1 MLASLE
7 DTLTTLL
14 DDVRRAH
21 PSIDLDASTFV
32 RYLAP
37 RTPEEGT
44 PTDAIAAMPR
54 ADLYLA
60 CAALEGDAAAT
71 TEIARRTALES
82 RAALRRIDPSPHFA
96 EEASSLLLDRLL
108 LSEGGA
114 PPKLSAY
121 AGSGPL
127 SAWIRVAALRTG
139 LSLKRQGRREVE
151 LDEPA
156 LEALADSTPQQDIL
170 LAQRRH
176 KTELSDAFREA
187 LATLGSRE
195 RNLLRMYYGS
205 GVKLE
210 RLATMHRVNV
220 STVSRWLARA
230 REDVLE
236 STRRQLAAKLRL
248 SLAEVESLLGLAISI
263 DASLGGF
270 LAESSEG

>member
-1 MLASLE
+1 M
-7 DTLTTLL
+7 TK
-14 DDVRRAH
+14 R
-21 PSIDLDASTFV
+21 P
-32 RYLAP
+32 
-37 RTPEEGT
+37 
-44 PTDAIAAMPR
+44 
-54 ADLYLA
+54 
-60 CAALEGDAAAT
+60 ALP
-71 TEIARRTALES
+71 RRTALES

-230 REDVLE
+230 REDVFE